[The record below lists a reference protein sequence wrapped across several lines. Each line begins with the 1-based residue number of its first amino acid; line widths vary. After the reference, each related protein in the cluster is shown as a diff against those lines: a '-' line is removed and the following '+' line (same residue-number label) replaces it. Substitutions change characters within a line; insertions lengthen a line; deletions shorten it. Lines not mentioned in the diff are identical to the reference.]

1 MEFSVNFEVIF
12 ISLVDQDYY
21 NNYIYPREDEAGN
34 EEEKRSF
41 REPKRTSHPDSPVK
55 TLIAVL
61 RTTAENVKQIG
72 RYRNKTFKSKI
83 SLYIC
88 LFMVHFFVP

>member
-1 MEFSVNFEVIF
+1 MWRHLRKMEFSLNFEVIF
-12 ISLVDQDYY
+12 FSLVDQDYY
-21 NNYIYPREDEAGN
+21 NNYIYPREDEAGK

-72 RYRNKTFKSKI
+72 R
-83 SLYIC
+83 
-88 LFMVHFFVP
+88 